1 MASRRQER
9 GVKMKRYPMR
19 VLACLFCVLLIGA
32 LGCAEKK
39 MLPKQAYVEGE
50 QAADAEQAEGAV
62 EAARP
67 AVSGPAAEAPAAA
80 KMPSRG
86 EGIDAVAAQAE
97 AAKQAEAIAAV
108 EKAAAE
114 KAAAEKAAAEKA
126 AAEKAAEPLPQVPA
140 AATAAAAPAAAALPA
155 EITWE
160 DVRFDFDKYTL
171 KPEGRTLLDR
181 LGDWL
186 LKNKAYVVVIEGH
199 CDERGTV
206 EYNLALG
213 ERRAEE
219 ARKYLVDLGV
229 EAGRI
234 KTISY
239 GKEMPLDPGHNEEA
253 WATNRR
259 DHFVVQVPR

>member
-1 MASRRQER
+1 ME
-9 GVKMKRYPMR
+9 MKRYPMR
-19 VLACLFCVLLIGA
+19 VWVCLVCVLLIGA

-39 MLPKQAYVEGE
+39 MLPKQAYIEGE
-50 QAADAEQAEGAV
+50 QAAAAEQAEGTV

-67 AVSGPAAEAPAAA
+67 AVSGPATEAPAAA
-80 KMPSRG
+80 AAAPSRG
-86 EGIDAVAAQAE
+86 ESIDAVAAQAE
-97 AAKQAEAIAAV
+97 AAKRAEALAAA
-108 EKAAAE
+108 ERAAAE
-114 KAAAEKAAAEKA
+114 KAAVERAAAEKA

-140 AATAAAAPAAAALPA
+140 AAAAKAAEALPA
-155 EITWE
+155 EIAWE
-160 DVRFDFDKYTL
+160 DVRFDFDKYNL
-171 KPEGRTLLDR
+171 KPEGRTLLDQ
-181 LGDWL
+181 LGEWL

-219 ARKYLVDLGV
+219 ARKYLVELGV

-253 WATNRR
+253 WAMNRR
-259 DHFVVQVPR
+259 DHFVVQMPR